1 MYIIL
6 GRKKLA
12 VICAAILFCTA
23 AFASVLKFAPSE
35 RTFGKEYTGTV
46 ILDAGHGLPDGG
58 AVGACGSVEADINL
72 KIVQM
77 LAEVLE
83 AKGIDVVMTR
93 QTKQGLRADADGSW
107 SKREDMRLRLDIIRK
122 ADADLFVSVH
132 MNHFSDPSVH
142 GLRLFYAANHPEA
155 KQTAERMQQKMS
167 ELTGARVNAIRA
179 ADKSLFLMKAPPV
192 AAILVECGFISNPE
206 EEKRL
211 LREEYK
217 AKLAWAMADV
227 IESSLVNKKI
237 R

>member
-12 VICAAILFCTA
+12 VICAAVLVGSA
-23 AFASVLKFAPSE
+23 AVGSVLKFAPSA
-35 RTFGKEYTGTV
+35 RTFGKERTLTV
-46 ILDAGHGLPDGG
+46 ILDAGHGMPDGG
-58 AVGACGSVEADINL
+58 AVGAGGSIEADINL

-77 LAEVLE
+77 LGEVLE

-93 QTKQGLRADADGSW
+93 KTREGLRTDADGSW
-107 SKREDMRLRLDIIRK
+107 SKKEDMRLRLEIMRK
-122 ADADLFVSVH
+122 TDADLFVSVH

-155 KQTAERMQQKMS
+155 KQAAEKMQQKMS
-167 ELTGARVNAIRA
+167 ELTGAKVNAIRA

-206 EEKRL
+206 EEMCL
-211 LREEYK
+211 LREEYT

-227 IESSLVNKKI
+227 IESCCRK
-237 R
+237 